1 MLLCFTE
8 RKSISPAHRRE
19 EHSEGMDD
27 RFPVAG
33 LPPHLMVVPMEL
45 DSGSQSEGESSV
57 RTVGFDSPLQPTL
70 SWSPLHTS
78 RPVKDPTNVSAVLN
92 VVDGQAPTGPAEVQR
107 ELATE
112 PLEGTGSCR
121 SDGLDS
127 HTQSSLNESL
137 VVGISDLGLATRLDS
152 IAPDVPR
159 KVLHNMYVWAKGQM
173 DRNMARKVFN
183 NAYSSEVDVR
193 THVHLMDW
201 MEANAAK
208 LGYPRSISE
217 VEAKRNQFRDEVRKD
232 VKLMLSSVVENLANE
247 ELALLMNTCP
257 PRLLLPT
264 TANYAKTVDCEQILR
279 KAGYLCTRQ
288 DEPRVKSLLK
298 KSNRVKMILRNA
310 KLKGKSV
317 AAALREC
324 SEGAKQSQQE
334 DDNMAASLGRKQR
347 TEDTV
352 AFTEGTPA
360 IAASGMPI
368 SGGGGQSAGCSAS
381 TTEDNAMTNE
391 DSTTVVGR
399 GSTTGPTMEGCELP
413 TEDFT
418 FMARVGPDNEDGE
431 SCEHGVRNM
440 GQDNSCTYRSE
451 WLPVH
456 PCHDHVQGDARVSE
470 NQSSDVVPNALT
482 QPDGKTVEVPGSA
495 GPSSGQQGALK
506 QPECMSKDSGLST
519 SGTRWVGETLSVEM
533 GDIPFTKPEFTANGL
548 SRVKRVPKEGIAP
561 NLLNH
566 FRIWARGEFQT
577 LYSLKQF
584 NSVHSMEINVRTAVK
599 WLEWFNSRSGTC
611 SFQTLEK
618 QRMTLHRVVRNE
630 FRGMLLIVK
639 ENVAIEEAKAVMGNK
654 RVMQSIL
661 SGVYQRK
668 LCWDDLVQRM
678 GYVVPRAEEGD
689 EKAQDLLK
697 KVDQVHMLIKSRQ
710 KGSNTAKAV
719 HSDAS
724 NRKPFTESSPLDPT
738 SSVMKVMPRYGA
750 QTGDHG
756 IEEEV
761 QSCIPA
767 GESGRSRSSRSKS
780 NTSTSS
786 EVDSS
791 SDSIQRRRRKGQ
803 ERRSGSHKR
812 SRSRSSNSPKSR
824 CSQSRQTSWCRES
837 SYDETACS
845 DAGSSRVRASQFWRK
860 RSKSCERS
868 NTGRISPSS
877 DLEKVRMRQKYADE
891 EDMELLEMR
900 RKLLQSILEKQQKGQ
915 ELATQ
920 AECAALTAGKRAS
933 SDATQETFV
942 MLHSSLVEANVEALT
957 QAEKTTVEGSLQL
970 TIGNVDRPS
979 VECKAS
985 VKSGA
990 FDYISEDEDAQNVAT
1005 GLQGEQTSAC
1015 DEMGMFPLPS
1025 TGTVGYSK
1033 NRCLSPRSADS
1044 YVLKMAAVC
1053 RHREVEEGEIVSSED
1068 EAPLV
1073 IDCKEEGAWSG
1084 ERDERKQMVKS
1095 SRPCPVA
1102 SCVLAIGETARDG
1115 TAPFAGENVCDI
1127 ARSNTIE
1134 TSPVPELIVHQVD
1147 AHATSEQTLEE
1158 SVGVAYSCGTELEQQ
1173 GQDMP
1178 AAENAT
1184 EVKEPSRISLEQ
1196 HMEEA
1201 DTHQANVGSSDD
1213 IFRCDDVPPAA
1224 ESSCVRPS
1232 VPAVPSVEVSLDAF
1246 IAQSKISSQLIR
1258 KAFRSSIVGEEDSGF
1273 AMETSSQRPRGVGRQ
1288 VSAPANLATAKVCC
1302 MNTVIHTCAI
1312 CM

>member
-1 MLLCFTE
+1 MLPCFTE

-33 LPPHLMVVPMEL
+33 LPPHLTVVPMEL

-57 RTVGFDSPLQPTL
+57 RVVGFDSPLQPTL

-92 VVDGQAPTGPAEVQR
+92 VVDEQVPTGPAEVQR

-121 SDGLDS
+121 SDRLDS
-127 HTQSSLNESL
+127 HTQISLNESL
-137 VVGISDLGLATRLDS
+137 VVGISDLGLATRLDP

-173 DRNMARKVFN
+173 DRNVARKVFN

-193 THVHLMDW
+193 THVRLMDW

-208 LGYPRSISE
+208 LGCSRSISE
-217 VEAKRNQFRDEVRKD
+217 VEAKRNQFRDEVRMDMKSI
-232 VKLMLSSVVENLANE
+232 LSSVVENLANE
-247 ELALLMNTCP
+247 ELTLLMNICP

-264 TANYAKTVDCEQILR
+264 TADYAKTVDCEQILR

-298 KSNRVKMILRNA
+298 KSNGVKMILRKA

-324 SEGAKQSQQE
+324 SEGAKQSQQK
-334 DDNMAASLGRKQR
+334 DDNTAASLGRKQR
-347 TEDTV
+347 TEDAV

-360 IAASGMPI
+360 IAASGLPI

-381 TTEDNAMTNE
+381 TTEDNAVTNE
-391 DSTTVVGR
+391 DSTTVVVR
-399 GSTTGPTMEGCELP
+399 GPATGPTMEGCELP

-440 GQDNSCTYRSE
+440 GQDNSCTDRLE

-470 NQSSDVVPNALT
+470 NQSSDPVPNALA

-495 GPSSGQQGALK
+495 GTSSGQQGALK

-519 SGTRWVGETLSVEM
+519 SGTRWVSETSSVEM
-533 GDIPFTKPEFTANGL
+533 GDIPFTKPEFTAIGL
-548 SRVKRVPKEGIAP
+548 SRVKRVSKEGIAP

-599 WLEWFNSRSGTC
+599 WLEWFTSRSGTC
-611 SFQTLEK
+611 SSQTLEK

-630 FRGMLLIVK
+630 FRGMLLIAK

-654 RVMQSIL
+654 QVMQSIL

-668 LCWDDLVQRM
+668 LCWNDLVQRM

-719 HSDAS
+719 DSDAS
-724 NRKPFTESSPLDPT
+724 NRKLFTESSPLDPT
-738 SSVMKVMPRYGA
+738 SSVVKMMPKYGA

-756 IEEEV
+756 IEEV

-791 SDSIQRRRRKGQ
+791 SDSIQRRRKGQ

-824 CSQSRQTSWCRES
+824 RSQSRQTSWCRES

-868 NTGRISPSS
+868 NTGRITPSS

-920 AECAALTAGKRAS
+920 AERAALTAGKRAS

-970 TIGNVDRPS
+970 TIGSVVSPS
-979 VECKAS
+979 VECKALA
-985 VKSGA
+985 KSGA
-990 FDYISEDEDAQNVAT
+990 FDYISEDEDAQNVDT
-1005 GLQGEQTSAC
+1005 GL
-1015 DEMGMFPLPS
+1015 
-1025 TGTVGYSK
+1025 TVGYSK
-1033 NRCLSPRSADS
+1033 DGCLSPRSADS
-1044 YVLKMAAVC
+1044 HVLKMAAVC
-1053 RHREVEEGEIVSSED
+1053 RHREIEEGEIVSSED

-1084 ERDERKQMVKS
+1084 ERDLRKQMVKS
-1095 SRPCPVA
+1095 LRPCPVA
-1102 SCVLAIGETARDG
+1102 SCVLAIGETARGG
-1115 TAPFAGENVCDI
+1115 TAPVAGEGVCDI
-1127 ARSNTIE
+1127 ARSDTIE

-1173 GQDMP
+1173 GQDIL

-1196 HMEEA
+1196 HMAEA
-1201 DTHQANVGSSDD
+1201 DTHQANVGSSND

-1246 IAQSKISSQLIR
+1246 IAQSKINSQLIR
-1258 KAFRSSIVGEEDSGF
+1258 NAFRSSIVGEEDSGF

-1288 VSAPANLATAKVCC
+1288 VSAPAKLATAKVRC

-1312 CM
+1312 SLCM